1 MRIDDRHTLA
11 FVVAYCLLLAVV
23 LFGAVQ
29 VGKISASSRVDASG
43 NPLTEASR

>member
-11 FVVAYCLLLAVV
+11 FVVAYCLLMAVV

-29 VGKISASSRVDASG
+29 VGKISAPSRVDANG
-43 NPLTEASR
+43 NTITEAAR

>member
-11 FVVAYCLLLAVV
+11 FVVAYCLLMAVV
-23 LFGAVQ
+23 LYGAVHA
-29 VGKISASSRVDASG
+29 GKISASSKVDASG